1 MEENASI
8 PLGPASQ
15 WSDAMSG
22 VKSGKGADS
31 GEGLWLGLMDE
42 AGRGSSERLLNPR
55 LLQYRMEEADVPDW
69 TN

>member
-1 MEENASI
+1 
-8 PLGPASQ
+8 
-15 WSDAMSG
+15 MSS

-55 LLQYRMEEADVPDW
+55 LLQHRMEEADVPDW
-69 TN
+69 TD